1 MGYNWLDSN
10 QSGYIHRKHIHDSH
24 DFGYGM
30 ESTSHIESL
39 WFHLKLLIKKIY
51 ILYLD

>member
-10 QSGYIHRKHIHDSH
+10 QSGYVHRKHIHGAH

-39 WFHLKLLIKKIY
+39 WLQLKLLIKKN
-51 ILYLD
+51 L